1 MVIIAPYKCSY
12 SLIYLLTY
20 QMNLLSL
27 SLFIAFLSS
36 ERIIIHLRR
45 IMKVEYLDVARR
57 ICGAEA
63 AVVNFRFHMNVNPKW
78 ILCCRGIMGYE
89 KCAGMR
95 QNMRFFATKN
105 DQLKKWRIL
114 DPRYPPL
121 WDSAFSRQT

>member
-1 MVIIAPYKCSY
+1 
-12 SLIYLLTY
+12 
-20 QMNLLSL
+20 MNLLSL

-63 AVVNFRFHMNVNPKW
+63 AVVNFRFHTNLNPKW

-95 QNMRFFATKN
+95 QNMRFFATK
-105 DQLKKWRIL
+105 K
-114 DPRYPPL
+114 
-121 WDSAFSRQT
+121 

>member
-57 ICGAEA
+57 ICGAET
-63 AVVNFRFHMNVNPKW
+63 AVVNFRFHTNLNPKW

-95 QNMRFFATKN
+95 QNMRFFATK
-105 DQLKKWRIL
+105 K
-114 DPRYPPL
+114 
-121 WDSAFSRQT
+121 